1 MYALMKGLLNTPPT
15 FGKQDP
21 YYVETQELALSLAQR
36 YLDST
41 FCTWRSTGG
50 STDELPRL
58 GGIEDPD
65 AQGIMFEKYS
75 DDSVNAAGGGGEY
88 EVVEGF
94 GWSNGVLIWAVDT
107 FGNRRKSAFGDLHFP
122 HPDSLLLTAN
132 LVKRPDCGHLE
143 TRRFGTAD
151 SKRAVFLSQVDAR
164 WTKRFGR
171 RAT

>member
-1 MYALMKGLLNTPPT
+1 MSPCLSKTNYEVRWDQPSVWPPLMYAIMKGLLNTPPT
-15 FGKQDP
+15 FGKEDP

-58 GGIEDPD
+58 PGIEDPD

-75 DDSVNAAGGGGEY
+75 DESINVAGGGGEY

-107 FGNRRKSAFGDLHFP
+107 FANKRTLT
-122 HPDSLLLTAN
+122 SLLFPRYA
-132 LVKRPDCGHLE
+132 
-143 TRRFGTAD
+143 
-151 SKRAVFLSQVDAR
+151 
-164 WTKRFGR
+164 
-171 RAT
+171 